1 MSEMV
6 QMTKVH
12 PLPSSSSSSSS
23 QSSSSSSITQRREVY
38 TVWMKSLVF
47 NGNGCTIYNS
57 DGRIVYRV
65 DNYDC
70 KCSAEVFLMDHGGK
84 TLLKILRKKLR
95 VFGQWEGHRCC
106 GADEEGEEP
115 WFRVQKACGSLR
127 KSQSSEAC
135 TVRVECGTCFKI
147 DGWAHKS
154 EYRIKSMDGEVVAE
168 VKRKQTT
175 NGVVLG
181 EDVLSLVVEP
191 SVDHLLI
198 MGLVVVCGLINHC
211 M

>member
-1 MSEMV
+1 MRFKISFILLSIVKVGRNVGTAWVVSYLVLDSFV
-6 QMTKVH
+6 Q
-12 PLPSSSSSSSS
+12 
-23 QSSSSSSITQRREVY
+23 
-38 TVWMKSLVF
+38 
-47 NGNGCTIYNS
+47 
-57 DGRIVYRV
+57 
-65 DNYDC
+65 
-70 KCSAEVFLMDHGGK
+70 
-84 TLLKILRKKLR
+84 KLR
-95 VFGQWEGHRCC
+95 LFGQWEGHRCC
-106 GADEEGEEP
+106 GADGEGEEP

-127 KSQSSEAC
+127 RSQSSEAC
-135 TVRVECGTCFKI
+135 TVRVGCGTCFKI